1 MARRITASATID
13 GVDDEWFGSNEF
25 GHAEFTR
32 ETILDSSQPQN
43 VIQMDCRWGGECR
56 VELIL
61 TGQMLDNGDVRIT
74 GEAKLFEGTDEST
87 TDLDGTTNFV
97 FLVPRGKTVSNQ
109 QRVDNTDEG
118 GDYATVKMTV
128 NNSIIEAD

>member
-1 MARRITASATID
+1 MARIVTVSATID
-13 GVDDEWFGSNEF
+13 GVDDELFGWHEY

-43 VIQMDCRWGGECR
+43 VMNMQCRWGGECR
-56 VELIL
+56 VELELIGQIL
-61 TGQMLDNGDVRIT
+61 NNGDVRVEGI
-74 GEAKLFEGTDEST
+74 AKLFEGTEEST

-118 GDYATVKMTV
+118 GDYATIRMTV
-128 NNSIIEAD
+128 NNSIVE